1 MSFIFNDKLSE
12 LRNVKGIS
20 KKKLKSKEYHLR
32 RKMGMC
38 FKCTSTNHT
47 QKKCREKPIENG
59 GHKSICY
66 PKAVKVSH
74 GNKELSLQQTLVTST
89 GKYDEK
95 QDNVLTH
102 LNVGKLDN
110 LLIDNLLKPL
120 CPDLK
125 INQIPK
131 YLLMKIIQQLND
143 LKEKSHGSNVEEI
156 GNQENIPD
164 EMNPHDEIHN
174 LPTSMIDF
182 ENTRTELDKYLPIS
196 YGIKV
201 HQNDIPTIIDQNHFP
216 TVSIQRV
223 INPESTENLDS
234 DLQPKKKMKKPTAKV
249 QRHKKST
256 IGIKTNQINN
266 FDIPIN
272 QMGLDHY
279 HENKFDK
286 TFCDILETD
295 REVDSEKMSI
305 TIDEDYIPT
314 VIDRVFVQENSVQK
328 KKSIKRVGRPRKS
341 GAGIKSAK

>member
-1 MSFIFNDKLSE
+1 
-12 LRNVKGIS
+12 
-20 KKKLKSKEYHLR
+20 
-32 RKMGMC
+32 
-38 FKCTSTNHT
+38 
-47 QKKCREKPIENG
+47 
-59 GHKSICY
+59 
-66 PKAVKVSH
+66 
-74 GNKELSLQQTLVTST
+74 
-89 GKYDEK
+89 
-95 QDNVLTH
+95 
-102 LNVGKLDN
+102 
-110 LLIDNLLKPL
+110 
-120 CPDLK
+120 
-125 INQIPK
+125 
-131 YLLMKIIQQLND
+131 MKIIQQLND

-174 LPTSMIDF
+174 LPTSMIHF
-182 ENTRTELDKYLPIS
+182 ENTSTELDMYLPIS

-201 HQNDIPTIIDQNHFP
+201 HQNDIPTVIDQNHIP

-266 FDIPIN
+266 FDIPII

-279 HENKFDK
+279 HEK
-286 TFCDILETD
+286 TFCNILETD